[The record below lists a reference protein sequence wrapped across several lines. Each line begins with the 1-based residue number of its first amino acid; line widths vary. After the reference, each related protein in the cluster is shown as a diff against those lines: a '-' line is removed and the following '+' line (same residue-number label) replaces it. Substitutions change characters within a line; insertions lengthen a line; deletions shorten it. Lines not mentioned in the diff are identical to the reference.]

1 MFDSEILQDISND
14 IFDVGMIAY
23 MLLNDVTGSPPDAKS
38 ILAKTIESTPH
49 WNNEV
54 SNMCKEMVYLM
65 LQRDPRMR
73 LTAHEALKHPWFLF
87 Q

>member
-1 MFDSEILQDISND
+1 
-14 IFDVGMIAY
+14 
-23 MLLNDVTGSPPDAKS
+23 MLLNDVSGPTPDPKS

-65 LQRDPRMR
+65 LQSDPRPR
-73 LTAHEALKHPWFLF
+73 LPSTHSP
-87 Q
+87 